1 MILKHSTINLKFC
14 NSLNSQ
20 HFQNCVKT
28 EQHSCEDLMVMTF
41 ALQKLLRKTVYCQNF
56 ATQNRLRRQRSSL
69 FLTATFSSGCI
80 LVRSVLRNLSAH
92 TSQKQPCDL

>member
-41 ALQKLLRKTVYCQNF
+41 ALQKLLR
-56 ATQNRLRRQRSSL
+56 NRTMVKAFCYAKRST
-69 FLTATFSSGCI
+69 TAPFSSGCI
-80 LVRSVLRNLSAH
+80 LVRSIIFVTLACPEKKECEGGSRWS
-92 TSQKQPCDL
+92 